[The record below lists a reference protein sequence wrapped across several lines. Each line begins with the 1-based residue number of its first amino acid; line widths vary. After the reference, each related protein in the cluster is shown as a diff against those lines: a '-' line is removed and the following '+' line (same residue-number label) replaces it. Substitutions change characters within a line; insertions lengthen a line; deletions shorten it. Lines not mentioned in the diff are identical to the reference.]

1 MNINPNRHKRTR
13 YERVKS
19 LLSQAIED
27 GLTDKMMQAQ
37 YILDRIYSSRCD
49 KMQQRTEFI
58 TRLRSSAE

>member
-1 MNINPNRHKRTR
+1 MTTNQPRHKRTR

-37 YILDRIYSSRCD
+37 HILDRIYSSRCD
-49 KMQQRTEFI
+49 KMQQRTEYI
-58 TRLRSSAE
+58 TRLRSE